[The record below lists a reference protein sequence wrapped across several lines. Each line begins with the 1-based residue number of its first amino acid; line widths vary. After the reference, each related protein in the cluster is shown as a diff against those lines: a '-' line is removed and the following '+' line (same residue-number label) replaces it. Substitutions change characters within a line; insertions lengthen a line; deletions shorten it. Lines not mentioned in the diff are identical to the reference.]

1 MTAITIKPDA
11 ESKLKILSADGQYDL
26 ACACGTNKD
35 DRRSRGD
42 DGKWIYPIT
51 LPNGGKS
58 VLFKSLISN
67 HCGNDCKYCPLRANM
82 DTPRC
87 SLTPAQTAEIFMDY
101 YNRKKVFGMFLSSA
115 VQHSPDRTMEK
126 LNATAEILR
135 KKYAFR
141 GFIHLKIMA
150 GASANAIEKALS
162 LASAVSVNIET
173 PGAKYMEKLSDKK
186 NYLTD
191 IIEPIKLIS
200 RLTSKGS
207 KYHRVK
213 QSTQFIV
220 GPADETDADIVKY
233 SAAMYGRLGMKRVYF
248 SSYQSGLGDP
258 TLPAESAAVRTNDP
272 FIREHRLYQVDFL
285 LRRYGFRESDIF
297 FDPAGN
303 LSLTTDPK
311 QTFADRHPELFP
323 VNINRA
329 PKTALLRVPGLGPTS
344 VSRIIKRRAQARL
357 QRIEDVAKPNKLLLK
372 AEKYLVF
379 GI

>member
-1 MTAITIKPDA
+1 MTAITIKPDT
-11 ESKLKILSADGQYDL
+11 ETKLKILSADGQYDL

-67 HCGNDCKYCPLRANM
+67 HCGNDCKYCPLRSQM
-82 DTPRC
+82 DTQRC
-87 SLTPAQTAEIFMDY
+87 SLSPTETAEIFMDY
-101 YNRKKVFGMFLSSA
+101 YNRKKVFGIFLSSA
-115 VQHSPDRTMEK
+115 VRHTPDRTMEK
-126 LNATAEILR
+126 LNATAELLR

-150 GASANAIEKALS
+150 GSSANAIEKALS
-162 LASAVSVNIET
+162 LASEVSINIET
-173 PGAKYMEKLSDKK
+173 PGAKYMEKLSDRK

-200 RLTSKGS
+200 KLTSKGS

-220 GPADETDADIVKY
+220 GPANETDADIVKY
-233 SAAMYGRLGMKRVYF
+233 SAAMYGRLGMKRIYF
-248 SSYQSGLGDP
+248 SSYQTGLGDP
-258 TLPAESAAVRTNDP
+258 ALPAESAAATLPQGQKRPEDSFV
-272 FIREHRLYQVDFL
+272 REHRLYQVDFL
-285 LRRYGFRESDIF
+285 LRRYGFCESDIF

-303 LSLTTDPK
+303 L
-311 QTFADRHPELFP
+311 
-323 VNINRA
+323 
-329 PKTALLRVPGLGPTS
+329 
-344 VSRIIKRRAQARL
+344 
-357 QRIEDVAKPNKLLLK
+357 
-372 AEKYLVF
+372 
-379 GI
+379 